1 MDEGVRMKLKEAQA
15 VKKQLQQ
22 LDAELR
28 RFKAEL
34 LNARVAEIEK
44 VIRSPGGRVNQ
55 GTRRL

>member
-1 MDEGVRMKLKEAQA
+1 MKLKEAQA

-28 RFKAEL
+28 RFEAEL
-34 LNARVAEIEK
+34 LTARVAEIEK
-44 VIRSPGGRVNQ
+44 AIRSLGGRVNQ

>member
-1 MDEGVRMKLKEAQA
+1 MKLKEAQA

-34 LNARVAEIEK
+34 LTARVAEIEK
-44 VIRSPGGRVNQ
+44 AIRGPGCRAHQ
-55 GTRRL
+55 GTPRS